1 MPEIK
6 RSLAVVIGINAYSNG
21 IQRLETAVNDAEKL
35 AKILK
40 EKYQYEVLLLLDE
53 HASAADRFVRRF
65 DAEHTA
71 FI

>member
-40 EKYQYEVLLLLDE
+40 
-53 HASAADRFVRRF
+53 
-65 DAEHTA
+65 
-71 FI
+71 